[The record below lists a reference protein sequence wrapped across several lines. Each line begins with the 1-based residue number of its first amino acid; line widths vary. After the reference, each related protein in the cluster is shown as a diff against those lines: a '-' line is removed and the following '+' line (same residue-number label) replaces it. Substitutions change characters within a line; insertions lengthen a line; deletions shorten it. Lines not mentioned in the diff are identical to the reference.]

1 MFKLGHYRLLRH
13 RCKVSCAPRPQGN
26 VAGQRRLQL
35 RVMLNL
41 GQTRLLATFFAGLSL
56 GAVLLAAP
64 AQRKPQPKHPA
75 PPKSAELSAPFHAA
89 EAFEYRVQWSKL
101 VNAASVQ
108 LAVTERRPFYGRE
121 AWHFRAQAHTI
132 DPMRYLFVLDDQ
144 FDSYSEL
151 ATLASL
157 QFEMYLREQGKRED
171 VILPMSAEGD
181 LAPGT
186 GAAVRV
192 LPGTR
197 DALGYLYYLR
207 AVDWQQARE
216 TRSPVFD
223 GKKLYEARARLD
235 LDRAEVTVS
244 AGSYAASRIEVR
256 VYERGREVPQT
267 HFWIWLAQDAR
278 RTPVLLEAEVPFGT
292 ARVELTRAQ

>member
-1 MFKLGHYRLLRH
+1 
-13 RCKVSCAPRPQGN
+13 
-26 VAGQRRLQL
+26 
-35 RVMLNL
+35 MLNL
-41 GQTRLLATFFAGLSL
+41 AQTRLLAAFAGPTL
-56 GAVLLAAP
+56 GAMLLAAP
-64 AQRKPQPKHPA
+64 AQRKPEPRRPA
-75 PPKSAELSAPFHAA
+75 PRKSVELFVPFRAA
-89 EAFEYRVQWSKL
+89 EVFEYRVQWSKL

-108 LAVTERRPFYGRE
+108 LAVTERRPFNGRE
-121 AWHFRAQAHTI
+121 AWHFRAQARTI

-144 FDSYSEL
+144 FDSYAEL
-151 ATLASL
+151 ATLTSL

-181 LAPGT
+181 PAVGT
-186 GAAVRV
+186 GPAVRV

-216 TRSPVFD
+216 TRAPVFD
-223 GKKLYEARARLD
+223 GKKLYEAHARLEV
-235 LDRAEVTVS
+235 DRAEVTVP
-244 AGSYAASRIEVR
+244 AGNYAASRIEVR

-267 HFWIWLAQDAR
+267 RFWVWLAQDAR
-278 RTPVLLEAEVPFGT
+278 RTPVLLEAEIPFGT